1 MEDEEELNIE
11 EQPEEVEVETEERDE
26 REEETDHENIEQEEH
41 EHESDSDDA
50 VEQEQSE
57 DTKEAIEKELA
68 DVKAELWRERF
79 NLTLQQEGLSEFAN
93 IINVEQGD
101 QERLDEVIEE
111 LKVIVGGLK
120 SENSYKPTDYSTVDE
135 YSNAKKSKDVKSMI
149 KSKFN

>member
-1 MEDEEELNIE
+1 MEDEKELNIE
-11 EQPEEVEVETEERDE
+11 EQPEEVEVETEEREE

-41 EHESDSDDA
+41 DSDSDDA

-68 DVKAELWRERF
+68 EVKAELWQERF
-79 NLTLQQEGLSEFAN
+79 NLTLQQEGLLEFAN

-111 LKVIVGGLK
+111 LKGIVGELK